1 MKIIGLRLRKSLKIW
16 MLEDLLMSNDEMREI
31 QAQQDEL
38 SRKLTEKISD
48 DLSKFQKTMD
58 DIFKQ
63 KQISQSEYFIQKIK

>member
-1 MKIIGLRLRKSLKIW
+1 
-16 MLEDLLMSNDEMREI
+16 MSNDEMREI

-63 KQISQSEYFIQKIK
+63 KQISQREYFIQKIKEEQEHVLSVMSVISAALATSF

>member
-1 MKIIGLRLRKSLKIW
+1 
-16 MLEDLLMSNDEMREI
+16 MSNDEMREI

-58 DIFKQ
+58 DIFSKN
-63 KQISQSEYFIQKIK
+63 K